1 MKTKLFL
8 TVLFLT
14 AYFNLSNAPVNTV
27 PTAQSVAED
36 TAIVLNGVSVSD
48 VDGNLSSVTISV
60 NNGVLGVSIAGSAT
74 VLGNNSMNITVSG
87 SESDI
92 NATIANITYNP
103 NPDYNGSDVFTISS
117 TDSSSSPLTDTD
129 TINITII
136 PVNDAPV
143 CVSEAKATLE
153 DIALAVSATNGLL
166 VNDTDIDGDA
176 LTVTSLSVFGTTFTV
191 GTSVTAIG
199 TGVSS
204 LTINADGSYAFT
216 PEPNFSGVIPQI
228 SYTISD
234 GVSSTSCT
242 LDITVIPVNDAP
254 ICTSDVNSTPINTM
268 LTESAASGLLA
279 NDTDVDG
286 DVLVVSGLTI
296 YGTSFNVGTNVT
308 LTGAG
313 IGSLIINADG
323 SYTFTP
329 ESNFSGAIPQ
339 ITYTITD
346 GTVTST
352 CTFDITVNTPSSLT
366 YVPDNNLETYLE
378 THDANG
384 NVVPFGDPA
393 SMGNGTGTALV
404 LDNYV
409 FTNRINMVK
418 KLEVPSLSIALMTG
432 IQDFAALEHLNCF
445 DNNIGNLDLSS
456 NTNLNYVKC
465 DSNQITSLDVSN
477 SPNLN
482 FLACNVNQLPSLDV
496 TQNSNLTIL
505 DCDTNQITN
514 LDVTNNP
521 VLHTLDAQGNLLT
534 SLNTSQNPL
543 LFTLVCSSN
552 QIPSLDVTNNTKLN
566 ALNCS
571 DNLLTSLNLNL
582 NLDLQI
588 LGLSKNSISTID
600 LSNNLKLEIVAM
612 AENLFTQ
619 IDVKLNTALHNFTA
633 NDNPNLKNLNIANG
647 NNASFTFLQIVNNPL
662 LTCVIADAATPAT
675 GLTGWNKDNQHM
687 FSVACTAQQ
696 LTYVP
701 DDNLELYLETHDA
714 NGNPVTMGDPT
725 SMGNAT
731 SASDPL
737 DDYVFTNRINTVAIL
752 RVNGLTISDM
762 TGIEDFV
769 SLQVLDAHNNNFS
782 TIDVSSLSSL
792 YQLAI
797 GSNPIN
803 MLDVSA
809 NSNLRILEVNSTG
822 LTNLDVTSNAVL
834 EFLKIDDTSLTSI
847 DTSQNPNL
855 KTLSTENTPL
865 TQVDLTN
872 NTLLEFLELRDNA
885 LTGLDISNNLQL
897 ISFVLTGSPVTSL
910 DLSQH
915 DKLIEVRVNNNVSL
929 AQLNIKNGANTNI
942 ATSSF
947 DIINNPNLICIEVD
961 SVTYSDANW
970 TSKDAQHVYNTTCGS
985 QQITLIPDPVFEQIL
1000 INFNIDSDGVVNGQ
1014 VFTSDIEY
1022 VGTLYL
1028 YCTSN
1033 CSSSTTPKIT
1043 DLTGIEDFTSLIILE
1058 AGNNSIAGSLNLSNN
1073 TNLTHIRVQNNLI
1086 TNLILGN
1093 NSNLKEI
1100 RAQGNNIS
1108 AIDVSGNVNLEQIN
1122 LDSNSLSTINLDQNT
1137 NLTKLYLNNNM
1148 LTTLDITNNNLLD
1161 NLHINNNQITSV
1173 DLTNK
1178 LNLSSFRAENNL
1190 LSGKIDFSN
1199 NTKLVDVH
1207 LNNNQL
1213 NTLDLSASVGLRLE
1227 EIRVA
1232 NNSLVS
1238 LNLDNGYSQSSGPI
1252 SFDTRNN
1259 LNLKCIQVPDVSLY
1273 QWVTDIDPHT
1283 SFNTDCSTVWSVM
1296 TNPATTTALLAI
1308 PGLDD
1313 GDGIITI
1320 AEAAAFTGDTN
1331 GELNLSSTGITDVEG
1346 LAAFTSIL
1354 KLDVSGNGIT
1364 DLSPLTGSSFTTI
1377 AKSTGKTKIVQKT
1390 TTMALQTLIASN
1402 NNFDVLDVSSL
1413 SNLTAID
1420 VSNNPNLVTL
1430 NMQNGNNASI
1440 TSFDATNTP
1449 NLSCIL
1455 VDDVNANYLSTWLKA
1470 TKSEF
1475 VADATECR
1483 AKVLSLNVLDLDTNI
1498 VFYPN
1503 PVNNILNIKISD
1515 ALNLQEVNVYSMSG
1529 KSIMK
1534 SKKTSLDF
1542 SKLSNGFYLVKIITD
1557 KGVSTKRII
1566 KK

>member
-8 TVLFLT
+8 LGLLFTLQFLYSKTIEDFTTTVIPDANFEQALIDLGIDSDGVVNGQVLT
-14 AYFNLSNAPVNTV
+14 
-27 PTAQSVAED
+27 
-36 TAIVLNGVSVSD
+36 
-48 VDGNLSSVTISV
+48 
-60 NNGVLGVSIAGSAT
+60 
-74 VLGNNSMNITVSG
+74 
-87 SESDI
+87 SDI
-92 NATIANITYNP
+92 NTITSLDLTDPLNNTNLPNVVAKISDLTGIEGFLALETLSIDDNLVSSIDLSFNSSLHTLTCVNNALTALDVSANLLLKTIILDNNQVSVLNVNGNTLLENLSFTLNNVSILNVNNNTALKYLAFGRNQINTIDVSLNPDLETLFCDNNGITSIDVSSNTKLNNLGIQNNQISALDVSANTALVQLFCSFNQLTSLNIANGNNT
-103 NPDYNGSDVFTISS
+103 G
-117 TDSSSSPLTDTD
+117 
-129 TINITII
+129 
-136 PVNDAPV
+136 
-143 CVSEAKATLE
+143 
-153 DIALAVSATNGLL
+153 
-166 VNDTDIDGDA
+166 
-176 LTVTSLSVFGTTFTV
+176 LSVFN
-191 GTSVTAIG
+191 S
-199 TGVSS
+199 TG
-204 LTINADGSYAFT
+204 NAALFC
-216 PEPNFSGVIPQI
+216 I
-228 SYTISD
+228 SA
-234 GVSSTSCT
+234 
-242 LDITVIPVNDAP
+242 DA
-254 ICTSDVNSTPINTM
+254 TTPIN
-268 LTESAASGLLA
+268 
-279 NDTDVDG
+279 
-286 DVLVVSGLTI
+286 GLTGWAKDMQHI
-296 YGTSFNVGTNVT
+296 
-308 LTGAG
+308 
-313 IGSLIINADG
+313 
-323 SYTFTP
+323 
-329 ESNFSGAIPQ
+329 FS
-339 ITYTITD
+339 
-346 GTVTST
+346 
-352 CTFDITVNTPSSLT
+352 SSCAQT

-384 NVVPFGDPA
+384 NPVAIGDPT
-393 SMGNGTGTALV
+393 SMGNGRP
-404 LDNYV
+404 LDDYV
-409 FTNRINMVK
+409 FTNRINTVR
-418 KLEVPSLSIALMTG
+418 KLEVPSLAIVLMTG

-445 DNNIGNLDLSS
+445 DNNIGTLDLSS

-465 DSNQITSLDVSN
+465 DSNQITSLDVTN

-514 LDVTNNP
+514 IDVTNNP

-543 LFTLVCSSN
+543 LFTLVCSRN
-552 QIPSLDVTNNTKLN
+552 QIPTIDVTSNTKLN

-582 NLDLQI
+582 NPDLQI
-588 LGLSKNSISTID
+588 LDLSKNSISTID

-731 SASDPL
+731 SASDSL

-769 SLQVLDAHNNNFS
+769 ALQVLDAHNNNFS

-822 LTNLDVTSNAVL
+822 LINLDVTSNTVL

-915 DKLIEVRVNNNVSL
+915 DKLIEVRVNNNASL

-942 ATSSF
+942 ATSNF
-947 DIINNPNLICIEVD
+947 DITNNPNLTCIEVD

-970 TSKDAQHVYNTTCGS
+970 TSIDSQHVFNTSCSS
-985 QQITLIPDPVFEQIL
+985 QQITLIPDSNFEQRL
-1000 INFNIDSDGVVNGQ
+1000 IALNIDTDGVVNGQ
-1014 VFTSDIEY
+1014 VFTADIN
-1022 VGTLYL
+1022 T
-1028 YCTSN
+1028 
-1033 CSSSTTPKIT
+1033 IT
-1043 DLTGIEDFTSLIILE
+1043 NLNVNYSGISDLTGIEDFIALEDLQAVDNIITSLDISNLVDLKILYLDGNNLNSLDISQNLKLTILRIRGNQISGVYNTTNNTDLIELWCQNNKITGLDISPNNSLIKLE
-1058 AGNNSIAGSLNLSNN
+1058 ASDNEITSFTSNVNNERIVLSNNLLTDIDVSSSLNLKFLFLND
-1073 TNLTHIRVQNNLI
+1073 
-1086 TNLILGN
+1086 
-1093 NSNLKEI
+1093 NSLKE
-1100 RAQGNNIS
+1100 
-1108 AIDVSGNVNLEQIN
+1108 
-1122 LDSNSLSTINLDQNT
+1122 
-1137 NLTKLYLNNNM
+1137 
-1148 LTTLDITNNNLLD
+1148 
-1161 NLHINNNQITSV
+1161 
-1173 DLTNK
+1173 
-1178 LNLSSFRAENNL
+1178 
-1190 LSGKIDFSN
+1190 
-1199 NTKLVDVH
+1199 
-1207 LNNNQL
+1207 
-1213 NTLDLSASVGLRLE
+1213 LDLSQNSYLE
-1227 EIRVA
+1227 FLEVMD
-1232 NNSLVS
+1232 NELTS
-1238 LNLDNGYSQSSGPI
+1238 LNINNGANQLITPSRRFHI
-1252 SFDTRNN
+1252 ERNPN
-1259 LNLKCIQVPDVSLY
+1259 LECIQVSDLSYANTNWIYKDSQHYFSL
-1273 QWVTDIDPHT
+1273 
-1283 SFNTDCSTVWSVM
+1283 DCSSVWTVM
-1296 TNPATTTALLAI
+1296 TNPATTTALLAV
-1308 PGLDD
+1308 PNLDANND
-1313 GDGIITI
+1313 GKITQ
-1320 AEAAAFTGDTN
+1320 AEAAAFTGDAN
-1331 GELNLSSTGITDVEG
+1331 GELNLSGTGITDVEG

-1364 DLSPLTGSSFTTI
+1364 DLSPLTGSSFNII

-1413 SNLTAID
+1413 TNLTTID
-1420 VSNNPNLVTL
+1420 VSNNANLVTL

-1440 TSFDATNTP
+1440 TSFTASNTP
-1449 NLSCIL
+1449 NLTCIL
-1455 VDDVNANYLSTWLKA
+1455 VDDVNASYLSTWSKD

-1475 VADATECR
+1475 VADATDCR
-1483 AKVLSLNVLDLDTNI
+1483 SKVLSLENIDLDTNI

-1503 PVNNILNIKISD
+1503 PVNDILSIKLSEG
-1515 ALNLQEVNVYSMSG
+1515 LNLQEVKVYSLSG
-1529 KSIMK
+1529 KNVMESNK
-1534 SKKTSLDF
+1534 STLDF
-1542 SKLSNGFYLVKIITD
+1542 SRLSKGFYLVKIITD
-1557 KGVSTKRII
+1557 KGVSGKRII
-1566 KK
+1566 KN